1 LDENNYQVHHL
12 TYLKNRNVWEYPDEF
27 LVTLCKQCHAKEH
40 GITPPSSGWTY
51 MDFDDLGEMS
61 GECEKCHTSIRYQH
75 HLFHPDWGVLTVGK
89 LCADNL
95 TRTDIASKKEKEVKS
110 YANRL
115 KKFIVSNRWES
126 ITDCEG
132 ITSYKIRQD
141 KYNIW
146 VKKELNEYDVWEYYV
161 WIRFIVS
168 PKNSFHKK
176 DFWSEWYVGKKRF
189 ESLDEAKTH
198 VFRIIN
204 SGVLDKHVKEVL
216 LPKHYKMIEKFE
228 ETLRRL

>member
-1 LDENNYQVHHL
+1 MSITTKSKNANTDHQNGENFEIKSSLGIKKCSKCGKSLDENNYQVHHL

-40 GITPPSSGWTY
+40 GIIPPSSGWTY

-61 GECEKCHTSIRYQH
+61 GECEKCHTSIRFQH

-141 KYNIW
+141 KYNISLLST
-146 VKKELNEYDVWEYYV
+146 KK
-161 WIRFIVS
+161 S
-168 PKNSFHKK
+168 
-176 DFWSEWYVGKKRF
+176 
-189 ESLDEAKTH
+189 T
-198 VFRIIN
+198 
-204 SGVLDKHVKEVL
+204 
-216 LPKHYKMIEKFE
+216 
-228 ETLRRL
+228 